1 MRDADHGTGAT
12 LNERIDAIAKAEG
25 ITTTQLAQAAGVTW
39 AAAKRWRLPPPQGA
53 EPRAAH
59 LHAIAELCEVAIE
72 DLLESSDASTPSDE
86 PLGPTSIG
94 ARIDRARRAAGLS
107 KSELGRRCEKGYR
120 TVQAW
125 IRGEQEPSAES
136 LLALATALGVS
147 ADELLGTQVAAHAST
162 GHEEMRATVGDR
174 IREARL
180 AAGFENASEFGRLVG
195 VTPTTVYRWERG
207 QVVPTIFALHD
218 IARACGASMEWLVS
232 GAESDDFRRGVVAAA
247 EAAAR
252 VADV

>member
-1 MRDADHGTGAT
+1 M
-12 LNERIDAIAKAEG
+12 
-25 ITTTQLAQAAGVTW
+25 
-39 AAAKRWRLPPPQGA
+39 RLPNSDSTRHASEGA
-53 EPRAAH
+53 HIPGTQRVRISETTSV
-59 LHAIAELCEVAIE
+59 VAVE
-72 DLLESSDASTPSDE
+72 GDS
-86 PLGPTSIG
+86 G
-94 ARIDRARRAAGLS
+94 AGLS

-162 GHEEMRATVGDR
+162 GHKVMRATVGDR

-232 GAESDDFRRGVVAAA
+232 GAESDDFRRGVIAAA

-252 VADV
+252 AADV